1 LKTES
6 LLKILSATIN
16 SSGGVVGQHSGCLE
30 SQKKAQELSTHFYLL
45 IYFYKLQIALKMS
58 HKMKGQKVDLA
69 TLLREQPG
77 DDNLPT
83 APDPNV
89 Q

>member
-1 LKTES
+1 VAWLDST
-6 LLKILSATIN
+6 A
-16 SSGGVVGQHSGCLE
+16 VVWNRKRKPKNFQHISIFLF
-30 SQKKAQELSTHFYLL
+30 T
-45 IYFYKLQIALKMS
+45 FYKLQIALKMS